1 MIYTSFGGFKTVA
14 QLLSNSDNQFFFINL
29 LFRIRMGEDIILNV
43 GEIKN
48 ALEDLAYTKV
58 KITFKNMSK
67 LLVINLF

>member
-1 MIYTSFGGFKTVA
+1 
-14 QLLSNSDNQFFFINL
+14 
-29 LFRIRMGEDIILNV
+29 MGEDIILNV

-67 LLVINLF
+67 LLVFIFFKLGSRY